1 MRRLEGRP
9 TSAWWSQAK
18 LLPMLLWTAGG
29 VGLLAGLMSLW
40 LAGQVHGQA
49 AGDDPA
55 TRLDN
60 SWTYLVTATGLLM
73 ILTAAVWLAWQRG
86 LARLL
91 SAEGELRRSPDSQM
105 LAWVIPVVAW
115 WWPLQDI
122 RQLHGL
128 FAGRDDTEFARLTR
142 RWWVCWLLMWAAQIA
157 AAWTEGSVRGV
168 VGVRVAFVLSGIAG
182 ILVLPAA
189 RCAVQVV
196 RELTSHVIASLRP

>member
-1 MRRLEGRP
+1 MRLEGRP
-9 TSAWWSQAK
+9 TSAWWSQAR
-18 LLPMLLWTAGG
+18 LLPMLLWTSGG

-40 LAGQVHGQA
+40 LAGQANGL
-49 AGDDPA
+49 GTGEDPA

-60 SWTYLVTATGLLM
+60 SWSYLATATGLML

-105 LAWVIPVVAW
+105 LAWVVPVVAW

-128 FAGRDDTEFARLTR
+128 FAGHDETEFAHLTR
-142 RWWVCWLLMWAAQIA
+142 RWWVCWLLLWAVQLA
-157 AAWTEGSVRGV
+157 AAWIEGSVRGV
-168 VGVRVAFVLSGIAG
+168 VGVRVAFVVSGVAG
-182 ILVLPAA
+182 ILMLPAA
-189 RCAVQVV
+189 HYAVRVV
-196 RELTSHVIASLRP
+196 RELTAHVVDSLRP